1 MLWIIISVF
10 AVASLSSWLGYKHL
24 LYLDLLTFRKLSF
37 TIIAVFA
44 VFIFLEWM
52 HLIGYFPEAVA
63 GAVMANVYASL
74 FGFFAGAAVQQYH
87 QKTEA
92 GIILYVNRSFWTDI
106 FPNFV
111 TIALIVFGIYRTSLF
126 SEWPFTP
133 IRVTSGLSIMA
144 VGFYN
149 FTIRL
154 VPELRKEAL
163 ILLDRK
169 IDWDDFLTYSW
180 FADGVIEMEYKLNG
194 QIKSFKT
201 MVPNEDQIEIEK
213 ILTRKIAEKMDK
225 EEYEEYEELE

>member
-1 MLWIIISVF
+1 MLWIIITVF
-10 AVASLSSWLGYKHL
+10 IVASISSWLGYKHL
-24 LYLDLLTFRKLSF
+24 LYLDILTFRRLSL
-37 TIIAVFA
+37 TILIVFSI
-44 VFIFLEWM
+44 FIFLEWL

-87 QKTEA
+87 QKKNA
-92 GIILYVNRSFWTDI
+92 GVILYVNRSFWTDI

-111 TIALIVFGIYRTSLF
+111 TIALILFGIYRTSLL
-126 SEWPFTP
+126 SDLPFTP

-154 VPELRKEAL
+154 VPEIRKDAL

-180 FADGVIEMEYKLNG
+180 FSDGVIEMEYTLNG
-194 QIKSFKT
+194 KIKSFKT
-201 MVPNEDQIEIEK
+201 MIPNEDQVEIER
-213 ILTRKIAEKMDK
+213 ILTQKIAEKMDK
-225 EEYEEYEELE
+225 KEFEEYEELE